1 MWFSIR
7 EAGIVTGMK
16 KITAMLIGM
25 TALLLSLTGNQVF
38 AEQSLKKVTSTELE
52 PGVVQIVVE
61 GSEPFASTPASFAVN
76 APPQIV
82 VDLKGS
88 SALDK
93 KLFTVGKSSVKNI
106 VVVESN
112 GRARLVARLDS
123 QQPYEINT
131 DNNRLII
138 TIGRVT
144 GRPVVKVDQKMLEAA
159 VEQTLASVE
168 PPQSAVEIP
177 VVPDTPVTETTT
189 AATVDSGKLSL
200 NFQDIE
206 VRSVLQLLADF
217 TGLNMVVS
225 DSVTGNVTLRL
236 KDVHWRQALD
246 IILKTKGL
254 TMREDDNIIM
264 VAPTREVTE
273 QEQLAARAETKLQ
286 ELKPLTSDL
295 VRVKYATATE
305 LAELLK
311 TDSNKLL
318 SERGSVTVD
327 TRTNTLLLRDTEE
340 SLTEIRALIDEL
352 DRPIKQ
358 VMIEARIVLAND
370 DFAKELGVRL
380 GFDTQ
385 ETVSG
390 NDVTLIGGT
399 SEGQLPS
406 TATAGG
412 FISFSI
418 ANGLDILDLELA
430 AMQTEEKGEVISS
443 PRVVTSDQNTAII
456 KQGVEIPYLEDTSSG
471 ATNVTFKDAVLKL
484 EVTPHITPDNKVI
497 MDLVINKDTPN
508 FAEALGLNQNVP
520 IDTQSVETKV
530 LVADGDTIVLGG
542 IFETQ
547 DTKSVDKVPVL
558 GDIPGLGALFRKNT
572 TTVDRS
578 ELMIFV
584 TPKILRR

>member
-1 MWFSIR
+1 M
-7 EAGIVTGMK
+7 TGMK

-558 GDIPGLGALFRKNT
+558 GDIPGLGALFRKNS